1 MDEVFDSFWRR
12 LNIVQSFRHIPVSTG
27 WWLIFLVPTMPGPK
41 NTDSGKRGYD
51 GDDSDKPSKKQ
62 KKLTKHEQ
70 LEEGLQQKATI
81 LGKAL
86 DDLKTTLTS
95 YTLEDKEANDFIRVL
110 LTFCDEVKCGEH
122 QRNAAQAELLEF
134 PLQLLEENDLA
145 KLNPREH
152 QSYYVPPP
160 AKPFACRA
168 ESCIPDQCR

>member
-1 MDEVFDSFWRR
+1 
-12 LNIVQSFRHIPVSTG
+12 
-27 WWLIFLVPTMPGPK
+27 MPGPK
-41 NTDSGKRGYD
+41 ITDSGKRGYD
-51 GDDSDKPSKKQ
+51 GDDSDKPAKKQ

-81 LGKAL
+81 LEKAL
-86 DDLKTTLTS
+86 ANLKTTLTS
-95 YTLEDKEANDFIRVL
+95 YTLEDKEASDFIRLL

-122 QRNAAQAELLEF
+122 WRNATQAELLEF

-152 QSYYVPPP
+152 QSYCVLPP

-168 ESCIPDQCR
+168 ESWIPDRCRSGQPAA